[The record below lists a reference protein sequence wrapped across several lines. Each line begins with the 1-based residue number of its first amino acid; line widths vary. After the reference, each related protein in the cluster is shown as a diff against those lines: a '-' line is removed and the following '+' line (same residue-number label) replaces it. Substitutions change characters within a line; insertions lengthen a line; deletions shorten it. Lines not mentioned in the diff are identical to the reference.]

1 MTTTLLKHLYQ
12 NYSATLFDR
21 DGMGEVNLIC
31 DIEGIH
37 LSQPTLD
44 WADWDT
50 VMLTWHQVTQL
61 IDIISEP
68 TEGDE

>member
-21 DGMGEVNLIC
+21 DGMGEVNIIC

-37 LSQPTLD
+37 LSQPTLGQM
-44 WADWDT
+44 DWDT

-61 IDIISEP
+61 IDIISEL